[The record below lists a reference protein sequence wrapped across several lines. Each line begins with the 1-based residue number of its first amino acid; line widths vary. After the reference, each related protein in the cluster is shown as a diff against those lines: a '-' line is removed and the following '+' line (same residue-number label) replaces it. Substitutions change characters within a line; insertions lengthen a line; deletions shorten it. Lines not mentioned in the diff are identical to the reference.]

1 MTSDYK
7 IPEDIKN
14 RIPDYFY
21 VAMAGELVSVF
32 GVWVLQ
38 FHEDLGYYDLDS
50 STGGW
55 VEAFRAT
62 CRKLDMQWLIE
73 YYATLDW
80 FDGDLFDSEIEGE
93 IIDRFCRK
101 ENQGEVANCYYR
113 YLCEKSKS
121 E

>member
-7 IPEDIKN
+7 IPENIKN

-32 GVWVLQ
+32 GVWILQ
-38 FHEDLGYYDLDS
+38 FHEDLGYYDLDCG
-50 STGGW
+50 TGGW

-62 CRKLDMQWLIE
+62 CRKLDMQWLME
-73 YYATLDW
+73 YYTTLDW
-80 FDGDLFDSEIEGE
+80 FDGDLFDGEIEDE

-101 ENQGEVANCYYR
+101 ENQREAAKCYYR
-113 YLCEKSKS
+113 YLCKKNKS